1 MNGRIKHLF
10 SLIAYH
16 PRGWWGVVIFWS
28 VLATLSYSWQYT
40 MLETGALEMA
50 TMRGRL
56 VISMVQITR
65 AWNASHGGVY
75 AVITPQSPANPY
87 LNHPDKFAE
96 TRLGKQ
102 LTLIN
107 PAYMTR
113 QINTLLAA
121 QTDLKIHLTS
131 LNPINPG
138 NKADAWEQKALTS
151 FANGVKEQSVFQG
164 SGETASYRYMA
175 PLYVEKSCLPCHAQ
189 HGYKLGDARG
199 GLSVTQPGSYITD
212 MVSSQQVSILLV
224 HIVAFVLLSLISVL
238 SLRQNR
244 HQIFHLES
252 AYVQRKKLA
261 DELADKLEV
270 IEQTRGQLLQSEK
283 MSSLGQLSAS
293 IAHELNNPISFVYSN
308 MGTLQEYLS
317 DIFIIYSAYEELEKI
332 LQENN
337 VDLSNIQ
344 QLKKEKSYDYI
355 KDDVPLLLEQSRE
368 GLMRMHKIVRDLK
381 SFSHI
386 AEEDWGWADLHEG
399 IDSTLNI
406 IWNELK
412 YKCRLIKKYGTLPQ
426 VYCMISQVNQVFL
439 NLLVNAG
446 QAIETKGIIT
456 IRSGVEGGEVWVEIS
471 DNGKGMPAENIN
483 RIFDPFFTTKP
494 VGVGTGL
501 GLSLSYGI
509 IQKHQG
515 RIVVSSEIGKGTTMR
530 VVLPVK
536 PADCIT

>member
-1 MNGRIKHLF
+1 MHERTKQLF

-16 PRGWWGVVIFWS
+16 PRGWWGAVFFWG

-40 MLETGALEMA
+40 KLETDALEMA
-50 TMRGRL
+50 TLRGRL
-56 VISMVQITR
+56 VFSMVQITR

-75 AVITPQSPANPY
+75 AAIAPQNPANPY
-87 LNHPDKFAE
+87 LKHPDKFAE

-113 QINTLLAA
+113 QINTLLAV

-151 FANGVKEQSVFQG
+151 FTNGAKEESVFQG
-164 SGETASYRYMA
+164 SGDTSSYRYMA
-175 PLYVEKSCLPCHAQ
+175 PLYVEQSCLPCHAQ
-189 HGYKLGDARG
+189 QGYKLGDVRG
-199 GLSVTQPGSYITD
+199 GLSVSQPGSYITN
-212 MVSSQQVSILLV
+212 MVSSQQISVLLI
-224 HIVAFVLLSLISVL
+224 HIVAFILLSLVSVL

-244 HQIFHLES
+244 RQISNLES
-252 AYVQRKKLA
+252 AYEQRKKLA

-283 MSSLGQLSAS
+283 MSSLGQLSAGV
-293 IAHELNNPISFVYSN
+293 AHELNNPIGFVYSN
-308 MGTLQEYLS
+308 MGTLQEYLH
-317 DIFIIYSAYEELEKI
+317 DLFIIHSAYEDLEKT
-332 LQENN
+332 LQENHPE
-337 VDLSNIQ
+337 LIHIQ

-355 KDDVPLLLEQSRE
+355 REDIPLLMEQSRE

-381 SFSHI
+381 SFSHV
-386 AEEDWGWADLHEG
+386 ADEDWGWADLHKG

-406 IWNELK
+406 VWNELK
-412 YKCRLIKKYGTLPQ
+412 YKCQLVKEYGTLPE

-446 QAIETKGIIT
+446 QAIETKGFIT
-456 IRSGVEGGEVWVEIS
+456 IRSGVVGDEVWVEIS
-471 DNGKGMPAENIN
+471 DDGKGMSAEDIN

-509 IQKHQG
+509 MQKHQG
-515 RIVVSSEIGKGTTMR
+515 RIEVKSEMDQGTTMR
-530 VVLPVK
+530 MVLPVK
-536 PADCIT
+536 PVEAIA